1 MTSWIDKFGNPDQ
14 AIEEAM
20 ADLEREKRKLQ
31 EVGKVWEEAST
42 TVRAKDNSFAMTF
55 DGRGEL
61 SDLTFNGNK
70 YRTLPPAQLA
80 HLIMETLRQGRTQA
94 MEKVQKAMG
103 TDGRPGL
110 DYAGMLNGKADP
122 MEILNSLIGPMLE
135 GVDGLDDGVT
145 GKNEKELRK
154 DG

>member
-1 MTSWIDKFGNPDQ
+1 MTSWIDQFGNPDQ
-14 AIEEAM
+14 AIEAAM

-31 EVGKVWEEAST
+31 EVGKVWDEATT

-80 HLIMETLRQGRTQA
+80 HLILETLRQGRVQA
-94 MEKVQKAMG
+94 MEKVQKVMG
-103 TDGRPGL
+103 DGRPGL
-110 DYAGMLNGKADP
+110 DYASMLNGKADP

-135 GVDGLDDGVT
+135 GVDGLDADPS
-145 GKNEKELRK
+145 GKNEKESRK
-154 DG
+154 NG